1 MTVGVT
7 GGIGSGKSTVCRLFE
22 AWGARRV
29 DADTVGHAA
38 LEDEAV
44 QRALIDAFGT
54 DIIGDDGSLDRK
66 MLARLAFTS
75 DASRAKLT
83 NVVWPEV
90 GRRLKQIVE
99 ETRSDGSQTL
109 VVEASVLLEKGDPDG
124 IYESIVVVTAE
135 EEIRIE
141 RAMKRLNISE
151 SDVRS
156 RMQHQMPEN
165 EKITLADYVIV
176 NDGSLDMLERQARS
190 VWGSLMKG
198 KKE

>member
-1 MTVGVT
+1 M
-7 GGIGSGKSTVCRLFE
+7 
-22 AWGARRV
+22 